1 MKKIGI
7 IGAGPGGYS
16 AAFYAADKGLDVTLI
31 DADSSLG
38 GVCLN
43 RGCIPSKA
51 LLHLAKVISESS
63 KAAEWGIEFN
73 QPTINLEKIHLWRDR
88 VVRQM
93 SGGLVSLA
101 RKRKI
106 KLIQGYARFVDSQ
119 KIEVQGQAGGS
130 ETLTF
135 DYIVIATGSQPNT
148 DPFPVSDLIM
158 DSTEG
163 LSLDTI
169 PETLLVVGGGYIGL
183 ELGTVYSALGS
194 KVWVVDMA
202 DTVLGGGIV
211 DKDLVAVLEKRL
223 RSNFQDIWTNT
234 TADLT
239 VHSDHVLAKITPS
252 SGQSFESSFDK
263 ILVAVGRKPNSQNL
277 NLENTKVSLTDQKFI
292 KTNEH
297 CMTTDPYVFSI
308 GDVVADG
315 NQQKF
320 GLAHVATTQG
330 KVAIDVI
337 LGSNRIY
344 NPLAVPA
351 VVFTD
356 PEVAWCGLTETQ
368 AQIKKQAIEV
378 CSFPWIASGR
388 ATTLGDNE
396 GLTKLIIDPETKI
409 VLGMGIVGAGA
420 GELIAEGALA
430 VEMGCVAEDL
440 QLTIHPH
447 PTLSETVMETAE
459 LFSGHTTHL

>member
-135 DYIVIATGSQPNT
+135 DYIVIATGSQPNI

-223 RSNFQDIWTNT
+223 RSNFQDIW
-234 TADLT
+234 
-239 VHSDHVLAKITPS
+239 
-252 SGQSFESSFDK
+252 K
-263 ILVAVGRKPNSQNL
+263 ILR
-277 NLENTKVSLTDQKFI
+277 F
-292 KTNEH
+292 
-297 CMTTDPYVFSI
+297 
-308 GDVVADG
+308 
-315 NQQKF
+315 
-320 GLAHVATTQG
+320 
-330 KVAIDVI
+330 
-337 LGSNRIY
+337 R
-344 NPLAVPA
+344 
-351 VVFTD
+351 
-356 PEVAWCGLTETQ
+356 
-368 AQIKKQAIEV
+368 
-378 CSFPWIASGR
+378 
-388 ATTLGDNE
+388 
-396 GLTKLIIDPETKI
+396 
-409 VLGMGIVGAGA
+409 
-420 GELIAEGALA
+420 
-430 VEMGCVAEDL
+430 
-440 QLTIHPH
+440 
-447 PTLSETVMETAE
+447 
-459 LFSGHTTHL
+459 

>member
-106 KLIQGYARFVDSQ
+106 KLIQGYARFVNSQ
-119 KIEVQGQAGGS
+119 KIEVQGQAGGN

-223 RSNFQDIWTNT
+223 RSNFQDIWINT

-297 CMTTDPYVFSI
+297 CMTTDPYVFAI